1 MLWTSLRFGWGN
13 TGPVI
18 LLALLPMLTLLPGTA
33 ERQPARTEVSA
44 QIAPAQD
51 ERSVTAENRD
61 LAVAAR

>member
-33 ERQPARTEVSA
+33 ERQPARTEVNA